1 MMTRPDDPSERCE
14 GPACATASPCS
25 PPTSRSA
32 SSSSPAPWR
41 SGASTRCGCPSTPTS
56 RPPARPRTRAAKAW
70 PTSTSGRSTP
80 SWRWRPPRPPP
91 PRCGWGPASCCP
103 PSATPSSPPR
113 PSPPSTTCRADGW
126 PLASDS
132 AGTRTRWPTTASTTG
147 AAGRSPASTYWPCRR
162 SGTTRRRAST
172 ATSCASHRRA
182 PRPRP
187 LRPPGGRAPG
197 PLRHRHG
204 RADRAALDQVA
215 ERRWGSFPMPPPRAQ
230 TGMVTD
236 KQDHERL
243 LDDYRALNDPERR
256 RAVERR
262 GGYFVVEGRLALEA
276 LLESPYPL
284 RSVLVSE
291 PRSEAVAALVGDRAP
306 VVVRPADELA
316 ATTGFAFHRG
326 VLAAAD
332 RIRQPQLRDLVAHA
346 RTVCVLEGVND
357 HENLGA
363 LFRNAAAFG
372 VDAVFLDP
380 TTADPLYRRSVRV
393 SLGHVLR
400 MPWARLDALPAGL
413 DALRVQGFA
422 IVALTPNTR
431 AEPIDV
437 LAHEIAARTAAS
449 ATIPVRLAL
458 VVGAEGPG
466 LSAASLAAADHRVR
480 IPIAAGVDSLNVAT
494 AAAIAFHTVYESSG
508 RGRGGRGS

>member
-1 MMTRPDDPSERCE
+1 M
-14 GPACATASPCS
+14 
-25 PPTSRSA
+25 
-32 SSSSPAPWR
+32 
-41 SGASTRCGCPSTPTS
+41 
-56 RPPARPRTRAAKAW
+56 
-70 PTSTSGRSTP
+70 
-80 SWRWRPPRPPP
+80 PPP
-91 PRCGWGPASCCP
+91 P
-103 PSATPSSPPR
+103 
-113 PSPPSTTCRADGW
+113 
-126 PLASDS
+126 
-132 AGTRTRWPTTASTTG
+132 
-147 AAGRSPASTYWPCRR
+147 
-162 SGTTRRRAST
+162 
-172 ATSCASHRRA
+172 
-182 PRPRP
+182 
-187 LRPPGGRAPG
+187 
-197 PLRHRHG
+197 
-204 RADRAALDQVA
+204 
-215 ERRWGSFPMPPPRAQ
+215 AQ

-236 KQDHERL
+236 QQDHERL
-243 LDDYRALNDPERR
+243 LDDYRALTDPERR

-284 RSVLVSE
+284 RSVLASE
-291 PRSEAVAALVGDRAP
+291 PRSEAVVALVGDRAP
-306 VVVRPADELA
+306 VVVRPAEELA
-316 ATTGFAFHRG
+316 ATTGFAYHRG

-346 RTVCVLEGVND
+346 RTVGVLEGVND

-372 VDAVFLDP
+372 VDAVLLDP

-400 MPWARLDALPAGL
+400 
-413 DALRVQGFA
+413 VQGFA
-422 IVALTPNTR
+422 IVALTPDTR

-466 LSAASLAAADHRVR
+466 LSAAPRAAADRRVR

-508 RGRGGRGS
+508 RGRGGG